1 MCDPSAGSG
10 DRGHPGDYGC
20 VTAGTGSGDGS
31 HPGDCGR
38 VTPGLGSG
46 YCVDRTLSTWVWILY
61 PETPCELFT
70 SVCLVPSEISNI

>member
-10 DRGHPGDYGC
+10 DRGHPGDSGG